1 MYKIAVVVGGTNTAC
16 ALFKENKIVKKTER
30 RTEVASEEK
39 LIEFI
44 VKLIEEMKGER
55 KIKKIGIGIPGP
67 LDWKKGIVLNPPN
80 IPVRNFP
87 LKRFLEKKFGVK
99 VTIENDA
106 NCSALG
112 IVKKKGVKDFVLLT
126 LGTGVGGAIVVNGKL
141 YRGMGNAGELGH
153 ITIEASGYKC
163 TCGNRGCLEEYVS
176 ARGFERLA
184 KKYLGKKLSPR
195 EIMELALKGNK
206 KAKKIYEEVGRYLG
220 IGLATISNILNPEII
235 FLTGKISLASSLLL
249 RPAIKEMK
257 KRVLVTPPK
266 ISVVKNMEL
275 YGAV

>member
-44 VKLIEEMKGER
+44 VKLIEEMKGDK
-55 KIKKIGIGIPGP
+55 KIKKIGVGIPGP
-67 LDWKKGIVLNPPN
+67 IDQKRGVVLNPPN

-112 IVKKKGVKDFVLLT
+112 IVKKRKVKDFVLLT

-153 ITIEASGYKC
+153 ITIEPNGYKC

-220 IGLATISNILNPEII
+220 IGLATISNILNPGVI
-235 FLTGKISLASSLLL
+235 FLTGKISLSGPLLL

-257 KRVLVTPPK
+257 RRVIVIPPR